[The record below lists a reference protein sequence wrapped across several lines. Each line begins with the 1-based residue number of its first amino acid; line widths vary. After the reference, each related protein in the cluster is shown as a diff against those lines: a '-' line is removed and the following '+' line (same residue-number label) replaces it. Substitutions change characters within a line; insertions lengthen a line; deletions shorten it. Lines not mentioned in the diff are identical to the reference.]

1 MLRATAIVAFLNVYY
16 AAYRR
21 RKLVKQMDRSLARAC
36 AMKLIYE
43 WEMGG
48 DGGEET
54 RLNLL
59 EVKPDDQKADFMN
72 HLATGVMENVET
84 IDAKLAPYL
93 RGWTIERLSRVDLA
107 ILRLAV
113 YELILG
119 ENPAGVVINEA
130 VELANQYSTDKA
142 GAFVNGVL
150 GNLARA
156 MDDERAVLA
165 FDPGGRLSRFA
176 SGCAD
181 GMTVRLW

>member
-1 MLRATAIVAFLNVYY
+1 M
-16 AAYRR
+16 
-21 RKLVKQMDRSLARAC
+21 ARAH

-59 EVKPDDQKADFMN
+59 EVKPNEHEADYMN
-72 HLATGVMENVET
+72 RMASGVIESADAL
-84 IDAKLAPYL
+84 DAKLAPFL
-93 RGWTIERLSRVDLA
+93 RGWTIERLTRVDLA

-113 YELILG
+113 YELTLG
-119 ENPAGVVINEA
+119 ETPAGVVINEA

-156 MDDERAVLA
+156 MEDARE
-165 FDPGGRLSRFA
+165 GGEA
-176 SGCAD
+176 
-181 GMTVRLW
+181 